1 MYRLTNTL
9 PLEHLFNVVIYDYY
23 DEFKIGGV
31 FTSYVDA
38 VEFARTEWKSD
49 RPDEHIHE
57 TVLKED

>member
-1 MYRLTNTL
+1 MKCY
-9 PLEHLFNVVIYDYY
+9 VVIYDYY